1 MKYIDRWALMRNN
14 REENLCEHCLEV
26 SMIAHA
32 LATIGNVRY
41 GKTLNAER
49 AALIGLYH
57 DASEIITGDM
67 PTPVKYYN
75 DDIKTA
81 FKDVEDIACHT
92 LLDKLPGDLRPA
104 YEPIFFKDADD
115 ENDRYLSH
123 RRTFTELPMSICIYP
138 KSQDRI
144 FSLFRRPSRASLLIA
159 IRHFFSPP
167 YNLFLSEQIF
177 YNTIYRITHEVKAAS
192 YNSISNFSVY
202 GKCLFCRRQF

>member
-1 MKYIDRWALMRNN
+1 MMEYNFFALISRMKYIDRWALMRNN

-81 FKDVEDIACHT
+81 FKDVEDIACRAIS
-92 LLDKLPGDLRPA
+92 DQPMNRYFLRMPTTRTM
-104 YEPIFFKDADD
+104 YI
-115 ENDRYLSH
+115 SGSSS
-123 RRTFTELPMSICIYP
+123 RRLTSC
-138 KSQDRI
+138 
-144 FSLFRRPSRASLLIA
+144 
-159 IRHFFSPP
+159 PP
-167 YNLFLSEQIF
+167 
-177 YNTIYRITHEVKAAS
+177 
-192 YNSISNFSVY
+192 
-202 GKCLFCRRQF
+202 